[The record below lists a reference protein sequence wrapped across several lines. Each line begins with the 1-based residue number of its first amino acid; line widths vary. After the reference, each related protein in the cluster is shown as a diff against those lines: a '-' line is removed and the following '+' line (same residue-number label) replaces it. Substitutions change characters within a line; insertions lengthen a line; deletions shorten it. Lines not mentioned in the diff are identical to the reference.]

1 MTATRYPGKSLTIVN
16 YAERCIHSR
25 HCVLQ
30 RPEVFIANA
39 PGAWIVPDAAD
50 RDATIAT
57 ILSCPSGALA
67 YEPREGAPAES
78 PPPVNVVRIREN
90 GPLEFHAELDIAG
103 DTGHFRATLCRCG
116 LSQNKP
122 YCDGSHVAGHFQAS
136 GEPATVESKPL
147 PVRNGTLKV
156 TPAANGPLLLQ
167 GNAEICSGTGRTIT
181 RTQKTALCRCGASEN
196 KPFCDGSHQRVGF
209 TAA

>member
-1 MTATRYPGKSLTIVN
+1 MTIVN
-16 YAERCIHSR
+16 YGGRCIHSR

-30 RPEVFIANA
+30 RPGVFIANA
-39 PGAWIVPDAAD
+39 PGAWIAPDAAD
-50 RDATIAT
+50 SAATIAT
-57 ILSCPSGALA
+57 ILDCPSGALA
-67 YEPREGAPAES
+67 YEPQAGGVAES
-78 PPPVNVVRIREN
+78 APPVNVIRIREN

-103 DTGHFRATLCRCG
+103 DKGHFRATLCRCG

-122 YCDGSHVAGHFQAS
+122 YCDSSHVAGHFQAT
-136 GEPATVESKPL
+136 GEPATQQSEAL
-147 PVRNGTLKV
+147 AVRNGPLKV
-156 TPAANGPLLLQ
+156 SPAPNGPLLVQ
-167 GNAEICSGTGRTIT
+167 GNVETCSGTGRTIT